1 MANITDE
8 FIKKILTA
16 LPEDGLKKINNMID
30 NDSISEDSVNALLRE
45 YNIDP
50 KTIIEEIKKEGA

>member
-8 FIKKILTA
+8 FIKKILRA

>member
-16 LPEDGLKKINNMID
+16 LPENGLKKINNMID

>member
-50 KTIIEEIKKEGA
+50 KTIIEEIKKEGV